1 MKYNIIWDSHMSD
14 FGLTSGVLG
23 KTLLHLAVKV
33 SYRVAREEILKNR
46 SFSIPFIYPINLIKV
61 ENGLF

>member
-1 MKYNIIWDSHMSD
+1 MSD
-14 FGLTSGVLG
+14 LGL
-23 KTLLHLAVKV
+23 TLLHLAVKV

-61 ENGLF
+61 